1 MAEKDPDQPM
11 DLGPFG
17 VPDGERKGVMAIVAI
32 PLVFCLIAIFSL
44 SLFVSRS
51 GMAPDENAIAGIVA
65 VVAVFVPLIWITITT
80 ARTARALRG
89 EAARLRA
96 SIDALR
102 NAYVLHQQ
110 QKAVSGSSMERK
122 LERVEAAQKETENV
136 IATFSSTRD
145 PARTAATAAPLSQP
159 TWTAADQPSLAL
171 GTPVEELTPPISVAD
186 FIRALNFP
194 EDESDRE
201 GFRALRM
208 ALKDRDTSKLIRAAE
223 DLLTLL
229 SHDGIYMDDLHPDR
243 ARPEIWRR
251 FAQGERG
258 RAVASLAGIRDRS
271 CLALTVGR
279 MKADT
284 LFRDAAHHF
293 LRQFD
298 KTFAEFEKNASDK
311 EISDLAETRT
321 ARAFMLLG
329 RVAGAFD

>member
-1 MAEKDPDQPM
+1 MAEKDPGQPM

-17 VPDGERKGVMAIVAI
+17 IENGKRRGAAAIMVAL
-32 PLVFCLIAIFSL
+32 LVFFLIAIFAL
-44 SLFVSRS
+44 SLFALTPDMVL
-51 GMAPDENAIAGIVA
+51 DENAIAMIVA
-65 VVAVFVPLIWITITT
+65 IVTVFVPLIWITITT

-96 SIDALR
+96 SIDAMR
-102 NAYVLHQQ
+102 NAYLLHQQ
-110 QKAVSGSSMERK
+110 QKAITGSAMERK

-145 PARTAATAAPLSQP
+145 PASNVATATALSQP
-159 TWTAADQPSLAL
+159 SRDITDQPSLAL
-171 GTPVEELTPPISVAD
+171 GTPAEELTPPISVAD
-186 FIRALNFP
+186 FVRALNFP
-194 EDESDRE
+194 EDENDRE

-271 CLALTVGR
+271 CLALTIGR
-279 MKADT
+279 MKGDT
-284 LFRDAAHHF
+284 VFRDVAHHF